1 MLYSLLRMTSKA
13 ILYLNKFHSPFLS
26 ALGTINVQWIKE
38 SVEKILPFILV
49 ILFTSVQSPFSKK
62 EEHIV
67 GPYCEK
73 TGNR

>member
-38 SVEKILPFILV
+38 SVEKNPALYSDYPVYISAIP
-49 ILFTSVQSPFSKK
+49 LFQ
-62 EEHIV
+62 ERGAYV